1 MSLVAGFL
9 ELHELDQLLAQAAD
23 PARAA
28 RWHEL
33 GFSGF
38 KPARGAAHAAP
49 AALVRERER
58 LAESLDRRWLSLY
71 ARCLGRYGR
80 GLSGIRQRVCLGCH
94 LTLPT
99 SAAPPPGEAHLHLC
113 EGCGRVLLWE

>member
-1 MSLVAGFL
+1 MNLVRGFL
-9 ELHELDQLLAQAAD
+9 ELHELDQLIAQAGD

-28 RWHEL
+28 RSRAM
-33 GFSGF
+33 GFTLT
-38 KPARGAAHAAP
+38 PAP
-49 AALVRERER
+49 ALVREREK

-71 ARCLGRYGR
+71 ERSLGRYGR

-99 SAAPPPGEAHLHLC
+99 SAAPVPGEAHLHLC
-113 EGCGRVLLWE
+113 EGCGRLLLWD